1 MICMTF
7 EDTDKSWQNTKH
19 YNFLKRQALALSE
32 YVLARATLLLH
43 FGTGVMVTEDSCHCT
58 ERQQSP
64 DLVCLT
70 VNSEVDHFS
79 NKHLEFKQLAAHAM

>member
-1 MICMTF
+1 MTF
-7 EDTDKSWQNTKH
+7 EDTDKSWQNTEH

-32 YVLARATLLLH
+32 YVLARATLLPH
-43 FGTGVMVTEDSCHCT
+43 FGTRVMVTEDSCHCT
-58 ERQQSP
+58 ERQQSL

-79 NKHLEFKQLAAHAM
+79 NKHLEFKQLAAHPM

>member
-7 EDTDKSWQNTKH
+7 EDTDKSWQNTK
-19 YNFLKRQALALSE
+19 RQALALSE
-32 YVLARATLLLH
+32 YVLARVTLLH
-43 FGTGVMVTEDSCHCT
+43 FDTRVMTTEDSCHCI

-70 VNSEVDHFS
+70 VKSEVDDFS
-79 NKHLEFKQLAAHAM
+79 NKHLKFK